1 MRRRLRKSVQP
12 GVSLFPFLAVLICTL
27 GVLIVLLVLAAK
39 SASIGQAEQQASIE
53 EDAAA
58 KAAAELATQKRQQAI
73 IEKLEDQVDIN
84 IIASEGFE
92 SIRPEAQRKLAAARE
107 YRAHLEKELIEI
119 EDQAKQLAAELKLL
133 DSDLEAVT
141 TEIDESAVTKLRK
154 QIAAAEDRLATKR
167 SSVVTVEQ
175 KKFAIVPYRG
185 AGGTKRI
192 PIFIECNNQGLVLQ
206 PWNIPLSTKDFFHP
220 VGAGNPVDAAL
231 MAVRNYYQKYEL
243 AKDNQRPYPLLVIR
257 PDGAQSYGLARRSL
271 VSWDDE
277 FGYELVSSEKD
288 LDFGT
293 SDPQLENE
301 IRSAIEKAK
310 QNQIALMRRKSALA
324 KARRGMSGD
333 GFAGE
338 AGSSGGSRGRGGLR
352 ASSQHGGFVR
362 ESGFVHEGG
371 SSQRQGQQV
380 AYQGS
385 NSNDAN
391 SNIASNMESG
401 SASVANASGEGN
413 DNAKGD
419 QQSSGDQA
427 SGSASP
433 SQVSIANARGANW
446 ALPTET
452 SGATGYVR
460 PVSLTC
466 SADSLTL
473 KNVAGDAVT
482 IPIGAQPTQAIDR
495 MVNIIWQRID
505 SWGIAGSNAFWK
517 PNLAVTVRPGGEQQ
531 FKTIKEMLNGSGL
544 GVEEVQR

>member
-39 SASIGQAEQQASIE
+39 SASIGQAQQQASIE

-58 KAAAELATQKRQQAI
+58 KEAAELATKKRRQAI
-73 IEKLEDQVDIN
+73 IEKLENQVDIN

-107 YRAHLEKELIEI
+107 YRAHLEKELVEI
-119 EDQAKQLAAELKLL
+119 EEQAKQLAAELNLL
-133 DSDLEAVT
+133 DSDRKTVT
-141 TEIDESAVTKLRK
+141 TEIDESAVTKLREE
-154 QIAAAEDRLATKR
+154 IAEAEERLAAKR

-192 PIFIECNNQGLVLQ
+192 PIFIECNSQGLVLQ
-206 PWNIPLSTKDFFHP
+206 PWNIPLTRNDFFHP

-288 LDFGT
+288 LDFGS

-301 IRSAIEKAK
+301 IRSAIDKAK
-310 QNQIALMRRKSALA
+310 QSQVALMRRRSALA

-338 AGSSGGSRGRGGLR
+338 AGSSGGGGGLR

-362 ESGFVHEGG
+362 EGG
-371 SSQRQGQQV
+371 SSQQPGQQV
-380 AYQGS
+380 AYQGNS
-385 NSNDAN
+385 SNDAN
-391 SNIASNMESG
+391 SKIASNMKSG
-401 SASVANASGEGN
+401 SASVANAFGKGHA
-413 DNAKGD
+413 DAKGD
-419 QQSSGDQA
+419 VASSGDQA
-427 SGSASP
+427 GGSASP
-433 SQVSIANARGANW
+433 TQGSMATARGANW

-473 KNVAGDAVT
+473 KNVAGDSVT
-482 IPIGAQPTQAIDR
+482 IQIGAQPTQAIDR

-517 PNLAVTVRPGGEQQ
+517 PNLAVTIQPGGKRQ
-531 FKTIKEMLNGSGL
+531 FNTIQKLLSGSGL